1 VLLVP
6 WRADLTVAYL
16 PALLL
21 CTLLVLSGK
30 RLHPFKWMLQM
41 GLSIVLFGL
50 ICLSLAMLADIP
62 WVNNLKAS
70 LDYLISSQS
79 YGVLFMGDENHFQWK
94 VHHLI
99 LPLITSSVALYAFIA
114 YWKNSETPKRRV
126 LLTLLFLSVF
136 SIINIPR
143 GLVRHGFAES
153 TDNFLLSLS
162 LISIPF
168 VALLHV
174 KHSAQQRTILAL
186 SIWAV
191 LAIWIRFPERL
202 PVSVPLSAMVEAKFN
217 AREIGRHSELQRL
230 STDTA
235 FYTKQIEPIASFLKS
250 ELKEGETFF
259 DFTNTPMLH
268 YYTAKEVPSFFYQNP
283 QNVHSASLQDDWI
296 ARFPKWNCPFIL
308 FKHDPPNWWDATDG
322 VSNEVRHGLMANYI
336 RRNYRFYTK
345 TGGYEI
351 WKRKAKR

>member
-1 VLLVP
+1 
-6 WRADLTVAYL
+6 
-16 PALLL
+16 
-21 CTLLVLSGK
+21 
-30 RLHPFKWMLQM
+30 MLQM

-50 ICLSLAMLADIP
+50 FCLGLALMADIP

-70 LDYLISSQS
+70 IDYLVSSQS
-79 YGVLFMGDENHFQWK
+79 YGLQFMGDENHFQWK
-94 VHHLI
+94 AHHLI
-99 LPLITSSVALYAFIA
+99 LPLITASIALYAFTA
-114 YWKNSETPKRRV
+114 YWKSSETPKRTV
-126 LLTLLFLSVF
+126 LLTMLFLSVF

-168 VALLHV
+168 VALLHI
-174 KHSAQQRTILAL
+174 KHSAQQRTIFAL
-186 SIWAV
+186 SLWAV

-202 PVSVPLSAMVEAKFN
+202 PASLPLSAMVEAKFN

-235 FYTKQIEPIASFLKS
+235 FYTKQIEPIASFLKR
-250 ELKEGETFF
+250 ELQKGETFF

-296 ARFPKWNCPFIL
+296 ARFPKWNCSLIL
-308 FKHDPPNWWDATDG
+308 FKHDPANWWDATDG
-322 VSNEVRHGLMANYI
+322 ISNEMRHVLMANYI

-345 TGGYEI
+345 HGGYEI
-351 WKRKAKR
+351 WKIKPKP

>member
-1 VLLVP
+1 
-6 WRADLTVAYL
+6 
-16 PALLL
+16 
-21 CTLLVLSGK
+21 
-30 RLHPFKWMLQM
+30 
-41 GLSIVLFGL
+41 
-50 ICLSLAMLADIP
+50 MLADIP

-174 KHSAQQRTILAL
+174 KHSAQQRTILA
-186 SIWAV
+186 
-191 LAIWIRFPERL
+191 
-202 PVSVPLSAMVEAKFN
+202 
-217 AREIGRHSELQRL
+217 
-230 STDTA
+230 
-235 FYTKQIEPIASFLKS
+235 
-250 ELKEGETFF
+250 
-259 DFTNTPMLH
+259 
-268 YYTAKEVPSFFYQNP
+268 
-283 QNVHSASLQDDWI
+283 
-296 ARFPKWNCPFIL
+296 
-308 FKHDPPNWWDATDG
+308 
-322 VSNEVRHGLMANYI
+322 
-336 RRNYRFYTK
+336 
-345 TGGYEI
+345 
-351 WKRKAKR
+351 